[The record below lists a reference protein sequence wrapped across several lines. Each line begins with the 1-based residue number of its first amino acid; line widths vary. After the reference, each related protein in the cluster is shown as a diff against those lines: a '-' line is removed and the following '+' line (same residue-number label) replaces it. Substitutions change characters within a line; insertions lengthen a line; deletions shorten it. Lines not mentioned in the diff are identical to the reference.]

1 VTNDPSRA
9 IPAEVTGRRPTG
21 WTGFGLTVTLFS
33 LLGAV
38 FSFFLGTV
46 CVMASDGCFSGDTR
60 FICTVGGQY
69 TVFWLPLCGWAA
81 AIVGSLI
88 TAGWTSRKGWGPWAG
103 LLAGALLYSGPAAAA
118 YSIAAG

>member
-1 VTNDPSRA
+1 MLDDPIA
-9 IPAEVTGRRPTG
+9 ATPRPPG
-21 WTGFGLTVTLFS
+21 WRGFALTVTLLS

-38 FSFFLGTV
+38 FSLFLGFV

-60 FICTVGGQY
+60 FICTADGQN
-69 TVFWLPLCGWAA
+69 TVFWLPWIGWAA

-88 TAGWTSRKGWGPWAG
+88 TAGLTSRKGWGPWAG
-103 LLAGALLYSGPAAAA
+103 LFAGALLYGGPALAA